1 MGFLESLASVTHRRM
16 VRNMSMIKIP
26 SPDQDVGSSSAGH
39 DRGRFWTPM
48 HKKTQDH
55 PVATLIAGRLL
66 LGVVTLWIV
75 SILIFIATAVLPG
88 NAAVSILGQ
97 SATPDSVRAMEQ
109 QLHLNEPVLSQYGE
123 WISNVVH
130 GNLGSSLANGEAVTS
145 LMGTRLVNSF
155 ILVIVSGLI
164 GCALGI
170 GIGAY
175 CALREGGRLD
185 RVVSVISLALASL
198 PEFVVAV
205 LVIFLLATGVF
216 HLLPSVSILQPGE
229 LIWASP
235 VKIVLP
241 ALCLVIVVCPY
252 VLRMTRGT
260 TIEAL
265 RSDYCEM
272 AALKGMTRGS
282 VVRRHA
288 LPNTV
293 PAVSQVIGIIFLY
306 LAGGIVIVE
315 YVFNYPGIGA
325 ELVQAVQARDVP
337 QIQAIVLGLAAFYV
351 VVNIAT
357 DTWAI
362 MMTPRR
368 RIRR

>member
-1 MGFLESLASVTHRRM
+1 
-16 VRNMSMIKIP
+16 MSIVKIP
-26 SPDQDVGSSSAGH
+26 SPDQDVGPSSA
-39 DRGRFWTPM
+39 DDGRNRSWTRM
-48 HKKTQDH
+48 REKARDY
-55 PVATLIAGRLL
+55 PVAMLIAGRLL

-75 SILIFIATAVLPG
+75 SILIFVATAVLPG

-97 SATPDSVRAMEQ
+97 TATPDSVRAMEQ
-109 QLHLNEPVLSQYGE
+109 QLHLNEPLLSQYGG
-123 WISNVVH
+123 WMSNVLH
-130 GNLGSSLANGEAVTS
+130 GDLGSSLANGESVTS

-155 ILVIVSGLI
+155 VLVVVSGLI
-164 GCALGI
+164 GCALGV

-175 CALREGGRLD
+175 CALRDGGRLD
-185 RVVSVISLALASL
+185 RAVSVVSLALASL

-216 HLLPSVSILQPGE
+216 HVLPSVSILQPGE

-235 VKIVLP
+235 VKMVLP

-272 AALKGMTRGS
+272 ATLKGLKRGY

-288 LPNTV
+288 LPNIV
-293 PAVSQVIGIIFLY
+293 PAISQVIGIIFLY

-325 ELVQAVQARDVP
+325 ALVQAVQARDVP
-337 QIQAIVLGLAAFYV
+337 QIQAIVLVLAAFYV